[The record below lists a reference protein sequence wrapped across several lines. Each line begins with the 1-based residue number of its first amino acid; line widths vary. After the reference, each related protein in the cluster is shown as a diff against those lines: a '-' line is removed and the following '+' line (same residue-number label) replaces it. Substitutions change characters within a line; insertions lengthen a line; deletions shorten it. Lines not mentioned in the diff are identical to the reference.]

1 MDTWLLDQETWD
13 ICLDANGNWAIA
25 SAPYSLAQDVATAVR
40 TVLGE
45 CWYDTTLGVPWLSN
59 GDQNILGNPLNVT
72 VFQEL
77 MVKAALEAVPATA
90 DVYVVSAKCVITSF
104 NRTTRV
110 VLGQI
115 QFVDSTG
122 GQGSVN
128 L

>member
-1 MDTWLLDQETWD
+1 MNTWLLDQTTWD

-25 SAPYSLAQDVATAVR
+25 SAPYSLAQDVATAIR

-45 CWYDTTLGVPWLSN
+45 CWFNTTLGVPWLDN

-72 VFQEL
+72 VFQDL
-77 MVKAALEAVPATA
+77 MVKAALVAVPTTA

-104 NRTTRV
+104 NRQTRTV
-110 VLGQI
+110 VGQV

-122 GQGSVN
+122 GRGSVA

>member
-1 MDTWLLDQETWD
+1 MDTWLLALDTWD

-40 TVLGE
+40 TVLRE
-45 CWYDTTLGVPWLSN
+45 VWYNQTLGVPWLDN

-72 VFQEL
+72 VFSEL
-77 MVKAALEAVPATA
+77 MVKAALGAVPTTA

-104 NRTTRV
+104 NRQTRTV
-110 VLGQI
+110 VGQV
-115 QFVDSTG
+115 QFIDSTG
-122 GQGSVN
+122 GQGSVA